1 MMSATLQANRAPRTI
16 DWPQPRA
23 TVVDLIGRRRWLTT
37 FLVAKSREGWLFF
50 WNTSG
55 SDPPTASRS

>member
-1 MMSATLQANRAPRTI
+1 MSAILELNRASRMMDGREPC
-16 DWPQPRA
+16 A
-23 TVVDLIGRRRWLTT
+23 SVVDLVGRRRWLTT

-55 SDPPTASRS
+55 SDPPSTFRA

>member
-1 MMSATLQANRAPRTI
+1 MSAILELNRASREM
-16 DWPQPRA
+16 DGREPRA
-23 TVVDLIGRRRWLTT
+23 SVVDLVGRRRWLTT

-55 SDPPTASRS
+55 SDPPSTLRA

>member
-1 MMSATLQANRAPRTI
+1 MDGRE
-16 DWPQPRA
+16 PRA
-23 TVVDLIGRRRWLTT
+23 SVVDLVGRRRWLTT

-55 SDPPTASRS
+55 SDPPSTLRP

>member
-1 MMSATLQANRAPRTI
+1 MSAVLETKRAPRAI
-16 DWPQPRA
+16 DWPHPRA
-23 TVVDLIGRRRWLTT
+23 VVVDLIGRRRWLTT

-55 SDPPTASRS
+55 NDPPAFFRA